1 MTDWPA
7 LYRAVVEDMDADEPR
22 LVLADALQAAGDP
35 RGDLIAVQCEL
46 ARLGCE
52 LTRLARGL
60 DRESHGD
67 HLADRDWMAD
77 VFATC
82 DSNRLDE
89 LREMERRLLTD
100 HSDTWTVGLPEGCGI
115 KRGFVAH
122 VDAYQLRDPAV
133 LFDRAPLLES
143 LEVELSTN
151 GAELMAEP
159 RMRQVKQLRI
169 VLSGPVPDR
178 AALARWL
185 SELPR
190 LCALSPGDDSTD
202 REFEWSF
209 PPAVVPRLEAIELAR
224 PAPDLVRRLCETAPR
239 LRHLSLRA
247 ANTAELHP
255 AADRL
260 EILELDQT
268 RAQFAA
274 VAPSLRALRVLRLF
288 VPPVRYVD
296 RPMGTLED
304 VARAIGGNLPA
315 LQLLD
320 VSHTAFERSLPQLFV
335 GGGLASLTHL
345 RLRGCV
351 AFDETLA
358 PLLSSPLR
366 HQLRHL
372 DLRDNPITDRSVAG
386 LSTASNLRVLELDGT
401 KLSPSGLDALRAN
414 LPGTQVHG
422 PVPR

>member
-1 MTDWPA
+1 MIDWPA
-7 LYRAVVEDMDADEPR
+7 LHRAVVEDLDSDEPR

-35 RGDLIAVQCEL
+35 RGELIAVQCEL

-52 LTRLARGL
+52 RTRLARGL
-60 DRESHGD
+60 DRKVPGEQ
-67 HLADRDWMAD
+67 LADREWMAD
-77 VFATC
+77 VFAIG
-82 DSNRLDE
+82 DYQRRAE
-89 LREMERRLLTD
+89 LRATEKRLLAD
-100 HSDTWTVGLPEGCGI
+100 HVDTWTAGLPEGCRI
-115 KRGFVAH
+115 ERGFVEH

-133 LFDRAPLLES
+133 LFDRAPVLES

-159 RMRQVKQLRI
+159 RMQQVKQLRI

-178 AALARWL
+178 AALAQWL

-190 LCALSPGDDSTD
+190 LCTLSPDDDSSD
-202 REFEWSF
+202 REFEWCF
-209 PPAVVPRLEAIELAR
+209 PPAVVERLEAVALAR
-224 PAPDLVRRLCETAPR
+224 PAPDLVRRLCETARR

-247 ANTAELHP
+247 ANTAALEA

-268 RAQFAA
+268 RPQFAA
-274 VAPSLRALRVLRLF
+274 VAPSFRALRVLRLF
-288 VPPVRYVD
+288 VPGSRRVD
-296 RPMGTLED
+296 GPGRLED

-320 VSHTAFERSLPQLFV
+320 VSHTAFGRSLPQLFV

-345 RLRGCV
+345 RLRGCG
-351 AFDETLA
+351 AMDETLA

-366 HQLRHL
+366 HQLQHL
-372 DLRDNPITDRSVAG
+372 DLRNNPITDRSVAG
-386 LSTASNLRVLELDGT
+386 LSTASSLRVLELHGT
-401 KLSPSGLDALRAN
+401 NLSPSGLDALRAN
-414 LPGTQVHG
+414 LPDARLHG
-422 PVPR
+422 PVFR